1 MWGAAAAGRLA
12 DMIPHKTILG
22 LAAAAAVLVPAA
34 SAQAAGTLSYQG
46 DTLNWTAVD
55 AAQIVMLD
63 GDYAGKVRFV
73 GEDVSG
79 ALPSGCVSDEW
90 GNSIDCAVPA
100 GGVVMTGG
108 AGVDSF
114 FTGSAVPAG
123 ITVTMIGNGGNDQ
136 LKDDNRDGRT
146 VLRGGE
152 GNDTL
157 YSGPGD
163 DDVDGEGGNDDVQ
176 GQLGND
182 VVRGGVGNDTMSGDG
197 FADPGTDVID
207 GGDGVDTI
215 EEWTQPSEDY
225 NPAIAVS
232 MDGVANDGR
241 PGENDNVTGIEN
253 VVSHANGTFAGS
265 DAAEKITIW
274 ANIANGPST
283 VSGNGGDDHLTGMDY
298 DDTMDGGAG
307 ADRVEGGIGHDVITG
322 GPGKDT
328 LFGEGDGNYCG
339 IYECKVPFGNDTI
352 NARDGE
358 ADQVDCG
365 IGTDTAIVDAL
376 DTVANCEK
384 VDLGAGG
391 GPGGGG
397 DPGGGG
403 AKDGLT
409 VAAKAKRKAL
419 LAKGLRLRY
428 ACAGACKVSARLT
441 RKGKPVGKGARTL
454 IAAGTAKVT
463 VKLSKAG
470 KRKLRGLRRGK
481 LKLTVAVRDAGG
493 ETRTLTRTV
502 TVKR

>member
-1 MWGAAAAGRLA
+1 MGRRRARKAGG
-12 DMIPHKTILG
+12 MTSHKTILG
-22 LAAAAAVLVPAA
+22 LAAAAAVLLPAT

-55 AAQIVMLD
+55 AGQTVMLD
-63 GDYAGKVRFV
+63 GDYGSKVRFT
-73 GEDVSG
+73 GDDVSG
-79 ALPSGCVSDEW
+79 SLPSGCTTDEW
-90 GNSIDCAVPA
+90 GNTVECAVPA

-108 AGVDSF
+108 AAVDSF

-123 ITVTMIGNGGNDQ
+123 ITVTMIGGGGNDA

-146 VLRGGE
+146 VLRGSD

-157 YSGPGD
+157 YAGPGN

-176 GQLGND
+176 GQAGND
-182 VVRGGVGNDTMSGDG
+182 TVRGGAGNDTVSGDG

-215 EEWTQPSEDY
+215 EEWTQPSSDY
-225 NPAIAVS
+225 NPAIALS
-232 MDGVANDGR
+232 FDGVANDGR
-241 PGENDNVTGIEN
+241 PGENDNVTGFEN

-265 DAAEKITIW
+265 DAPEKFTVW

-283 VSGNGGDDHLTGMDY
+283 ITGNGGDDQLTGMDY

-307 ADRVEGGIGHDVITG
+307 NDRVEGGIGHDTITG

-339 IYECKVPFGNDTI
+339 IYECKIPFGNDTI

-365 IGTDTAIVDAL
+365 VGTDTAIVDAL

-384 VDLGAGG
+384 VDVGAGP
-391 GPGGGG
+391 GPGG
-397 DPGGGG
+397 GGGG
-403 AKDGLT
+403 AKDGLS
-409 VAAKAKRKAL
+409 VATKAKRQAL
-419 LAKGLRLRY
+419 LAKGLKLQM
-428 ACAGACKVSARLT
+428 ACAGACKVSAKLT
-441 RKGKPVGKGARTL
+441 LKGKPVGSGARTL
-454 IAAGTAKVT
+454 ISAGTAKVT
-463 VKLSKAG
+463 VKLSKRG
-470 KRKLRGLRRGK
+470 KRKLRTLRKASLR
-481 LKLTVAVRDAGG
+481 LTVTVKDAGG
-493 ETRTLTRTV
+493 AARKVTRTV